1 MEKPAEQS
9 EWDLH
14 CRRHYEEIIA
24 DNLSKASW
32 SLGWV
37 SAIDSNGRTIWIAEA
52 HHRDGKRFAVRAEE
66 KLSIAKALPKER
78 EPRQGAIALHLPTGY
93 SACPGSYTRRFLAH
107 PITESSPMI
116 MTSPLNGG
124 AGLAGKSGR
133 KTANACDT
141 NASEMSA
148 DTTAHFILV
157 ARNSFTAVSHIVV
170 Q

>member
-1 MEKPAEQS
+1 VG
-9 EWDLH
+9 
-14 CRRHYEEIIA
+14 CRR
-24 DNLSKASW
+24 
-32 SLGWV
+32 V
-37 SAIDSNGRTIWIAEA
+37 SAVHCDGGEFWIAEA
-52 HHRDGKRFAVRAEE
+52 HHRGGKRFDVRAEE
-66 KLSIAKALPKER
+66 KLSIAKALTKGDSPVT
-78 EPRQGAIALHLPTGY
+78 EPWRCVYLLATVPDPSHIPGVFLHP
-93 SACPGSYTRRFLAH
+93 R
-107 PITESSPMI
+107 ITESSPMI

-157 ARNSFTAVSHIVV
+157 ARNSFTAGSPIVV